1 MVPLSC
7 RNFATAHYV
16 IVSLGA
22 YGACSVMR
30 PSPLVVALQLAVV
43 ALLQSPQRPEAQAAS
58 PAFEEGLAAMGRGD
72 VAAARERL
80 QAAAEAGHV
89 RASAVLGSGLI
100 QGTLGPGAPAEGVRW
115 LTFAAERGDTDAQ
128 HDLGVAL
135 YSGATGDRNEAGAFR
150 WFKEAAEAGHPEAA
164 YNVGAFYDDGIVVS
178 KDEAQAA
185 EWYRKAVGRE
195 VVEAMH
201 TLAMM
206 HATGRGVARDIQLAA
221 ELLARAKEH
230 GDADI
235 DDDIDELLR
244 ILPPT
249 EKSEL
254 EAALRR

>member
-1 MVPLSC
+1 M
-7 RNFATAHYV
+7 
-16 IVSLGA
+16 
-22 YGACSVMR
+22 MR
-30 PSPLVVALQLAVV
+30 LPPLVAALRLALAVLAATMV
-43 ALLQSPQRPEAQAAS
+43 QFPQQACAQPAS

-72 VAAARERL
+72 LAAARQSLRT
-80 QAAAEAGHV
+80 AAAAGHV
-89 RASAVLGSGLI
+89 RAAAVLESGLV
-100 QGTLGPGAPAEGVRW
+100 QGTLGPAHPAEGVRW
-115 LTFAAERGDTDAQ
+115 LTFAAERGDADAQ
-128 HDLGVAL
+128 YDLGVAL
-135 YSGATGDRNEAGAFR
+135 YAGATGDRDEAGAFR

-164 YNVGAFYDDGIVVS
+164 YNVGAFYDDGIVVA

-206 HATGRGVARDIQLAA
+206 HVVGRGVPRDISLAA
-221 ELLARAKEH
+221 ELLARAKEQ

-244 ILPPT
+244 TLPGT
-249 EKSEL
+249 EKAEL